1 MRADGGKD
9 MDDTIEGAFINE
21 MREYQPFAKVTDKN
35 IQDIVDRAK
44 RIKKRNPQ
52 LTHEVI
58 AEYYRLAYLEK
69 KHDHNQWTG
78 ECNDEA
84 ANGLVSAIQQVA
96 NSLWTIADS
105 IKMKRVPFAK

>member
-1 MRADGGKD
+1 MA
-9 MDDTIEGAFINE
+9 DTIEGAFINE

-58 AEYYRLAYLEK
+58 AMYYTIALSEK
-69 KHDHNQWTG
+69 KHDHQQWTG

-84 ANGLVSAIQQVA
+84 ANGLVSAIKK
-96 NSLWTIADS
+96 IADNLCEIAES
-105 IKMKRVPFAK
+105 IKMKHIPYAK